1 MNDDDNTNISLD
13 IDDASTA
20 ASESSMMSCD
30 ARAYST
36 ISADRLIT
44 LKDNIEALSRLHQ
57 AEVLRI
63 CNAGGVIGSEN
74 KNGVFINLTNVS
86 ESIIS
91 AIERYLVY
99 VSTQETQLNEIEMQK
114 KELTTKYF
122 T

>member
-1 MNDDDNTNISLD
+1 MNDDDTTNISLD

-20 ASESSMMSCD
+20 ASESSMMS
-30 ARAYST
+30 T
-36 ISADRLIT
+36 ISADRLIA